1 MTVTV
6 SPSQIKGILA
16 APASKSQTIRAIAA
30 AMLADGASA
39 IHHFSRCD
47 DALAMIEIAR
57 QLGSTIVVGDHRIE
71 INGALR
77 PNTFHFD
84 CGESGLAARLMIALA
99 PALFDNPVT
108 ITGKGTLLK
117 RSLGSLCEVLQQMSV
132 HCHSDHG
139 KLPYHLSGKMKA
151 GEVLADGNESSQ
163 FVSGLLMALPLLSGE
178 SKLIIQ
184 NLKSAPYVQMTLETL
199 HKFGIQIKQTANHT
213 YIIGGNQNYIPTEIT
228 IEGDWS
234 GAAFLMVAAALSGD
248 LTITNLD
255 IHSKQADRH
264 ILDALAAA
272 GIPKQISDNRIS
284 IRQQRPK
291 PFRFDCTHCPDLF
304 PPLVVLA
311 AAAQGT
317 STLSGVHRLQNKESN
332 RGLALQ
338 TEFGKMGVP
347 IEIASDEMHIRGAAL
362 SGASIHAH
370 NDHRIAM
377 AATVAGLAAKSPVTI
392 IGAGCVSKSW
402 PKFFDDLRLLG
413 AKINEK
419 E

>member
-6 SPSQIKGILA
+6 FPSVIKRTLA
-16 APASKSQTIRAIAA
+16 APASKSGTIRTIAA
-30 AMLADGASA
+30 AMLANGPTV

-57 QLGSTIVVGDHRIE
+57 QLGSTVVVGDDRLE
-71 INGALR
+71 INGAFR
-77 PNTFHFD
+77 PNSFNFH

-99 PALFDNPVT
+99 PALFKNPVT

-117 RSLGSLCEVLQQMSV
+117 RPLGNLCIVLQQMNV
-132 HCHSDHG
+132 RCHSEKG

-151 GEVLADGNESSQ
+151 GEVLVDGSESSQ

-178 SKLIIQ
+178 SKMIVQ

-213 YIIGGNQNYIPTEIT
+213 YIIGGNQNYIPTKIT

-234 GAAFLMVAAALSGD
+234 GAAFLMVAAALAGD

-255 IHSKQADRH
+255 IHSHQADRQ
-264 ILDALAAA
+264 ILEALAAA
-272 GIPKQISDNRIS
+272 EIPVQISDNGIS
-284 IRQQRPK
+284 IRQQPPK
-291 PFRFDCTHCPDLF
+291 PFRYDCTHCPDLF

-338 TEFGKMGVP
+338 TEFGKMGVH
-347 IEIASDEMHIRGAAL
+347 IEIVGDEMHIHGAAL

-377 AATVAGLAAKSPVTI
+377 TATVAALAAKAPVTI
-392 IGAGCVSKSW
+392 TGAGCVSKSW
-402 PKFFDDLRLLG
+402 PMFFDDLRSLG
-413 AKINEK
+413 AKINQT
-419 E
+419 